1 MDINV
6 TQGYVRK
13 YTHNKMLR
21 LMSLICPNDRRN
33 ENTLHFLLFWITL
46 DMCHT
51 SVLHPCTFIRPLLN
65 QADAKFRLHGISSF
79 IARSGRSKG
88 SGWASPL
95 YGISRF
101 LQSKFRLHSV
111 SSFIARP
118 GRRRVA
124 GGHNKPPS
132 SLLDYLCG

>member
-21 LMSLICPNDRRN
+21 LMSPICPNDRRN
-33 ENTLHFLLFWITL
+33 ENTLNVLLFWITL

-51 SVLHPCTFIRPLLN
+51 SVLHPCTFICPILN

-111 SSFIARP
+111 SLFIARP